1 MKNLPVALCLCMV
14 IALEF
19 YHHQNCRQVK
29 LLGGE
34 ISIKSSLRA
43 AKSKSSF
50 LFHFFFILKYF
61 SAEKTDSWIT
71 TNLKSVVSSSFL

>member
-1 MKNLPVALCLCMV
+1 MKNLPVALCCV
-14 IALEF
+14 W
-19 YHHQNCRQVK
+19 
-29 LLGGE
+29 LLLWNFTIIKTVGKSSFWGGE